1 MAAEFKYEPQFEI
14 MTVLITDIA
23 GFSKVSERVEPNTVI
38 ATLSLYM
45 NMLSR
50 IVYQFNGEVDKY
62 LGDGMF
68 AFFRQPSE
76 AVEAARRIQRRVE
89 QFNVQQSARGM
100 MQFPTR
106 IGIATGKVLLALI
119 GSTSRRE
126 YTLIGDRVNVAAR
139 LQELAPVGGIA
150 IDEVTYQAASTPA
163 YVASDTFVLK
173 GKEKLERVYLLKLES

>member
-1 MAAEFKYEPQFEI
+1 
-14 MTVLITDIA
+14 
-23 GFSKVSERVEPNTVI
+23 
-38 ATLSLYM
+38 
-45 NMLSR
+45 
-50 IVYQFNGEVDKY
+50 
-62 LGDGMF
+62 
-68 AFFRQPSE
+68 
-76 AVEAARRIQRRVE
+76 
-89 QFNVQQSARGM
+89 M
-100 MQFPTR
+100 MQIPTR